1 MKKCFKYIT
10 EFQDRREEEKQY
22 YEKNRQDALKA
33 ELENQRIRSILKEKE
48 RLKNIFGLKVPDDL
62 LIDIAYLEQDEKGE
76 RDYNY
81 LKGGLRVALS
91 QGRISVNDAIMIKA
105 YVYDKY
111 KEETIW
117 SHTKNGKID
126 TITKK

>member
-1 MKKCFKYIT
+1 MRKYFKYIT
-10 EFQDRREEEKQY
+10 KFQERREKEKQY
-22 YEKNRQDALKA
+22 YEKNREEALKA
-33 ELENQRIRSILKEKE
+33 ELENKKIRSILKEIE
-48 RLKNIFGLKVPDDL
+48 SLKNIFDFKVPDDL
-62 LIDIAYLEQDEKGE
+62 LLDIAYLEQDKE
-76 RDYNY
+76 RDYNF
-81 LKGGLRVALS
+81 LKGGLNVALS

-117 SHTKNGKID
+117 NHMKNGKID

>member
-1 MKKCFKYIT
+1 MRKYFKYIT
-10 EFQDRREEEKQY
+10 KFQERRKKEKQY
-22 YEKNRQDALKA
+22 YEKNREEALKA
-33 ELENQRIRSILKEKE
+33 ELENKKIRSILKEIE
-48 RLKNIFGLKVPDDL
+48 SLKNIFDFKVPDDL
-62 LIDIAYLEQDEKGE
+62 LLDIAYLEQDKE
-76 RDYNY
+76 RDYSF
-81 LKGGLRVALS
+81 LKGGLNVALS

-117 SHTKNGKID
+117 NHMKNGKID

>member
-1 MKKCFKYIT
+1 M
-10 EFQDRREEEKQY
+10 
-22 YEKNRQDALKA
+22 
-33 ELENQRIRSILKEKE
+33 SIWREKE
-48 RLKNIFGLKVPDDL
+48 RLKTIFDFNVPEDVL
-62 LIDIAYLEQDEKGE
+62 VDIAYLEQEEK

-81 LKGGLRVALS
+81 LKGGLRMALS
-91 QGRISVNDAIMIKA
+91 QGRISVNNAIMIKA

-117 SHTKNGKID
+117 NHTKNGKID

>member
-1 MKKCFKYIT
+1 MK
-10 EFQDRREEEKQY
+10 EE
-22 YEKNRQDALKA
+22 ALNA
-33 ELENQRIRSILKEKE
+33 ELENERIKKILERKEK
-48 RLKNIFGLKVPDDL
+48 LKKIFSSKVPDDV
-62 LIDIAYLEQDEKGE
+62 LIDIAELENAKK
-76 RDYNY
+76 RDYEY
-81 LKGGLRVALS
+81 LKGGLRMALS

-117 SHTKNGKID
+117 NHTKNGKID

>member
-1 MKKCFKYIT
+1 MRKYFKYIT
-10 EFQDRREEEKQY
+10 EVKKRREKENQY
-22 YEKNRQDALKA
+22 YEKNREEALKA
-33 ELENQRIRSILKEKE
+33 ELENKKIRSILKEIE
-48 RLKNIFGLKVPDDL
+48 NLKNIFDFKVPDDL
-62 LIDIAYLEQDEKGE
+62 LLDIAYLEQDEE
-76 RDYNY
+76 RDYDY

-117 SHTKNGKID
+117 NHTKNGKID